1 MFLKFSVNIFMSF
14 CVIKL
19 VSVCVFFRPNINW
32 FFLKIFFRKDALRY
46 NFISLVQFGYITN
59 GLDWYSLIF
68 FLTAIRK
75 YKFRRNS
82 WCVISSESICLKL
95 EIFSFLPERDLVWA
109 INAKSS
115 YTACQFFHAFQQL
128 FESCFLGIS
137 IYECVW

>member
-19 VSVCVFFRPNINW
+19 VSVCVFFRPNINL

-82 WCVISSESICLKL
+82 
-95 EIFSFLPERDLVWA
+95 
-109 INAKSS
+109 
-115 YTACQFFHAFQQL
+115 
-128 FESCFLGIS
+128 
-137 IYECVW
+137 